1 MWISSA
7 GARSERSEIVN
18 GEPLA
23 VPALDGTA
31 LGGLGEGAVEGQG
44 DGFVEL
50 WEQVAVAVEGDVDG
64 GVAHPGLD
72 RLRMC
77 AGGDGQGDA
86 RVAEIV
92 EAARHAG
99 SSSRL
104 GDVARSEERR
114 VGKEGVST
122 GRYRGVP

>member
-44 DGFVEL
+44 DGLVEL

-64 GVAHPGLD
+64 GVAHPGLE

-77 AGGDGQGDA
+77 ARGAGQGHA
-86 RVAEIV
+86 RVAAIGETD
-92 EAARHAG
+92 RH
-99 SSSRL
+99 SSSGPTL
-104 GDVARSEERR
+104 CAVAGQEC
-114 VGKEGVST
+114 
-122 GRYRGVP
+122 

>member
-1 MWISSA
+1 MGISSA

-31 LGGLGEGAVEGQG
+31 LCGLGEGAVEGQG
-44 DGFVEL
+44 DGLVEL
-50 WEQVAVAVEGDVDG
+50 WEQGAVAVEGDGDG

-77 AGGDGQGDA
+77 ASGDGQENG
-86 RVAEIV
+86 RTSCRERECQSGWITVVAVTLTKNI
-92 EAARHAG
+92 
-99 SSSRL
+99 
-104 GDVARSEERR
+104 
-114 VGKEGVST
+114 
-122 GRYRGVP
+122 